1 MASNDAADLA
11 KDTAETLAK
20 NARTTVDTAA
30 EKARDAADRVSD
42 DARDVADR
50 ASDTAATLWDRAEK
64 LHREHP
70 TLVKVV
76 AAIVVSAVAAHL
88 ARRMRG

>member
-30 EKARDAADRVSD
+30 EKARDA
-42 DARDVADR
+42 ADR

>member
-1 MASNDAADLA
+1 MASNDAAELA

-20 NARTTVDTAA
+20 NARKTADAAA

-42 DARDVADR
+42 DARDAADR

-64 LHREHP
+64 LYREHP
-70 TLVKVV
+70 TLVKIV

-88 ARRMRG
+88 ARRMRD